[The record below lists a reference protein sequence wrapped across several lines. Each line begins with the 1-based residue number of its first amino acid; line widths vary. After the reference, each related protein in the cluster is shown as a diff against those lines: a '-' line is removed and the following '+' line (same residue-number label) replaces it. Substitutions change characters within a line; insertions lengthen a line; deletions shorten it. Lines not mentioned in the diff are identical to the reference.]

1 LQQIGIVHSQKQT
14 HLNPNDAR
22 QSRRTNKRQGT
33 TMAFST
39 ETLRGPGLLSGLRD
53 SVARLLEALQ
63 RRRVYNRTFAELNR
77 LSTRE
82 LEDLGISRCMI
93 SRLAHEAAY
102 GKAA

>member
-1 LQQIGIVHSQKQT
+1 
-14 HLNPNDAR
+14 
-22 QSRRTNKRQGT
+22 
-33 TMAFST
+33 MAYST
-39 ETLRGPGLLSGLRD
+39 DIFRGPGLLAGLRD
-53 SVARLLEALQ
+53 AFARLSERAQ
-63 RRRVYNRTFAELNR
+63 RRRVYSRTYAELNA